1 MQRLFDICLSLIAL
15 VALLPLFIIL
25 SLILRTS
32 GEGEVIYSQKRIGIN
47 RKIFNVY
54 KFATMVKD
62 SPNIGAGTL
71 TMKRDPRVL
80 PVGKILRKTKIN
92 ELPQIF
98 NILIGDMSII
108 GPRPLVEDGENNYTQ
123 EASLV
128 IRSVPPGI
136 TGIGSLILRDEES
149 YYAHRS
155 DAHDFYVN
163 VISPFKQSLELW
175 YVQNRSFLLNTK
187 IFFLTILSVIFPSF
201 KINIFFKDLP
211 KMPRQMRDSKV

>member
-25 SLILRTS
+25 FLILRTT
-32 GEGEVIYSQKRIGIN
+32 GEGEIIYSQKRVGIN
-47 RKIFNVY
+47 RKSFHVY
-54 KFATMVKD
+54 KFATMLKD

-71 TMKRDPRVL
+71 TMQKDPRVL
-80 PVGKILRKTKIN
+80 PIGKILRKTKIN

-98 NILIGDMSII
+98 NILVGDMSII
-108 GPRPLVEDGENNYTQ
+108 GPRPLVEDGEANYTQ
-123 EASLV
+123 EASFV

-136 TGIGSLILRDEES
+136 TGIGSLILRNEES
-149 YYAHRS
+149 YYAHRP
-155 DAHDFYVN
+155 DAHHFYVN

-175 YVQNRSFLLNTK
+175 YVQNRSFLVNIK
-187 IFFLTILSVIFPSF
+187 IFFLTIISVIFPTF
-201 KINIFFKDLP
+201 EVNNFFKDLP